1 MKTISYKSVGFRKE
15 LGSLYTRQVC
25 PKDIEESVREI
36 VEDVRL
42 NGDRAVSKYLLK
54 FDSADLKPG
63 RFLVSDCEIRK
74 AGAEVSTATKKAID
88 TAIRN
93 VTAFSK
99 KRIPRDWNFSP
110 RPGVTL
116 GEKFSPLNR
125 IGAYIPGG
133 TAPLISTS
141 VHTVAIAKCAGVRQI
156 VAVTPPNKEG
166 EIHPALL
173 YALSKSGAT
182 EIYRL
187 GGVYA
192 IAALAYGT
200 KTIQKVDKIV
210 GPGNAYVTTAKKI
223 VYGDVAIDMVA
234 GPSEIMVIADRTC
247 RPDFIAADMLSQAEH
262 GSGLEQAVLVTDSSE
277 LIGKVKEQLIAQS
290 KLLKRSAPVA
300 KVLANGVFFI
310 LVKNIADSAEIANCY
325 APEHLEIMCLKAET
339 IASKINA
346 AGAIFIGQWT
356 PEPVGDFVAGPSHV
370 LPTAGTAK
378 YFSGLTV
385 EQFFRRT
392 SILKYDKKSFLKE
405 LPHIA
410 KFAEIEGLDAHGR
423 SATIRGKSPVVSR

>member
-1 MKTISYKSVGFRKE
+1 MKTISYRNSSFQKE
-15 LGSLYTRQVC
+15 LETLFSRQVC
-25 PKDIEESVREI
+25 PRGIEESVRKI
-36 VEDVRL
+36 TEDVRI

-54 FDSADLKPG
+54 FDSADIRPD
-63 RFLVSDCEIRK
+63 RFLVTDSEIRN
-74 AGAEVSTATKKAID
+74 ASGQVSSATKKAID

-93 VTAFSK
+93 VSAFSK
-99 KRIPRDWNFSP
+99 KRIPENWKFSP
-110 RPGVTL
+110 RPGVVL

-156 VAVTPPNKEG
+156 VAVTPPNKNG
-166 EIHPALL
+166 EVHPALL
-173 YALSKSGAT
+173 YALSKSGAM

-200 KTIQKVDKIV
+200 RTIKKVDKIV

-234 GPSEIMVIADRTC
+234 GPSEIMVIADKTC

-262 GSGLEQAVLVTDSSE
+262 GSGLEQAVMVTDSAQ
-277 LIGKVKEQLIAQS
+277 LIEKVKEQLVSQS
-290 KLLKRSAPVA
+290 ALLKRSAPVA
-300 KVLANGVFFI
+300 KVLANGVFFVH
-310 LVKNIADSAEIANCY
+310 VKNIADSAEIANRY
-325 APEHLEIMCLKAET
+325 APEHLEIMCLKAEN
-339 IASKINA
+339 IAAKINA

-405 LPHIA
+405 LPYIA

-423 SATIRGKSPVVSR
+423 SASIRG

>member
-1 MKTISYKSVGFRKE
+1 MKIISYKDSGFREKLE
-15 LGSLYTRQVC
+15 KLFTRQVC
-25 PKDIEESVREI
+25 PKGIEKSVKEI

-42 NGDRAVSKYLLK
+42 NGNRAVSKYLLK
-54 FDSADLKPG
+54 FDSANLKPD
-63 RFLVSDCEIRK
+63 RFLITDCEIRK
-74 AGAEVSTATKKAID
+74 AGGQISSDTKKAID

-93 VTAFSK
+93 VSVFSK
-99 KRIPRDWNFSP
+99 KRIPENWKFSP
-110 RPGVTL
+110 RPGVVL

-141 VHTVAIAKCAGVRQI
+141 VHTVAIAKCAGVKQI
-156 VAVTPPNKEG
+156 VAVTPPNKDG
-166 EIHPALL
+166 EVHPALL

-200 KTIQKVDKIV
+200 KTIKKVDKIV

-262 GSGLEQAVLVTDSSE
+262 GSGLEQAVLVTDSKT
-277 LIGKVKEQLIAQS
+277 LIEEVKKQLLIQS

-310 LVKNIADSAEIANCY
+310 LVKDIADSAEIANSY
-325 APEHLEIMCLKAET
+325 APEHLEIMCAKAEA
-339 IASKINA
+339 IAARINA

-370 LPTAGTAK
+370 LPTAGTAR

-392 SILKYDKKSFLKE
+392 SILKYDRKSFLKE
-405 LPHIA
+405 LPYIA

-423 SATIRGKSPVVSR
+423 SASIRRYSFSDK

>member
-1 MKTISYKSVGFRKE
+1 MKTISYKSGNFQKE
-15 LGSLYTRQVC
+15 LGSLFTRQVC
-25 PKDIEESVREI
+25 PKGIEESVRKI

-42 NGDRAVSKYLLK
+42 NGDKAVSKYLLK
-54 FDSADLKPG
+54 FDSADLKPD
-63 RFLVSDCEIRK
+63 RFLVPDSEIRE
-74 AGAEVSTATKKAID
+74 AGGKVSPDTKKAIN

-99 KRIPRDWNFSP
+99 KRIPKDWKFSP
-110 RPGVTL
+110 RPGVVL

-156 VAVTPPNKEG
+156 VAVTPPNKNG

-200 KTIQKVDKIV
+200 KTVQKVDKIV

-234 GPSEIMVIADRTC
+234 GPSEIMVIADKTC

-277 LIGKVKEQLIAQS
+277 LIEKVKEQLVAQA

-310 LVKNIADSAEIANCY
+310 LVKNIADSADIANRY
-325 APEHLEIMCLKAET
+325 APEHLEIMCLKAEV

-405 LPHIA
+405 LPQIA

-423 SATIRGKSPVVSR
+423 SATIRDR

>member
-1 MKTISYKSVGFRKE
+1 MKIISYKSNAFRKE
-15 LGSLYTRQVC
+15 LETLFTRQVC
-25 PKDIEESVREI
+25 PKGIENSVREI
-36 VEDVRL
+36 IEDVRS
-42 NGDRAVSKYLLK
+42 NGDKAVSKYLLK
-54 FDSADLKPG
+54 FDSAKLKSD

-74 AGAEVSTATKKAID
+74 ACGEISPDTKKAID

-93 VTAFSK
+93 VSVFSK
-99 KRIPRDWNFSP
+99 KRIPKNWKFSP
-110 RPGVTL
+110 RPGVIL

-141 VHTVAIAKCAGVRQI
+141 VHTVAIAKCAGVQEI
-156 VAVTPPNKEG
+156 VAVTPPNKDAEV
-166 EIHPALL
+166 HPALL

-234 GPSEIMVIADRTC
+234 GPSEIMVIADKTC

-277 LIGKVKEQLIAQS
+277 LIGKVKNQLGLQS
-290 KLLKRSAPVA
+290 ALLKRSSAVA

-310 LVKNIADSAEIANCY
+310 LVKNLADAAEIANKY
-325 APEHLEIMCLKAET
+325 APEHLEVMCAKAEN
-339 IASKINA
+339 IAAKINA

-405 LPHIA
+405 LPYIA

-423 SATIRGKSPVVSR
+423 SASIRG

>member
-1 MKTISYKSVGFRKE
+1 MKTISFKDASFRNGLKTLFSRPLCPAGIE
-15 LGSLYTRQVC
+15 KQVR
-25 PKDIEESVREI
+25 KI
-36 VEDVRL
+36 VEDVR
-42 NGDRAVSKYLLK
+42 NSGDKAVAGYLLK
-54 FDSADLKPG
+54 FDSVKLSPSQFRVSESEICEAHAKVDKP
-63 RFLVSDCEIRK
+63 S
-74 AGAEVSTATKKAID
+74 KKAID
-88 TAIRN
+88 TAICN
-93 VTAFSK
+93 VAEFARI
-99 KRIPRDWNFSP
+99 RIPKNWTASP
-110 RPGVTL
+110 RPGVML
-116 GEKFSPLNR
+116 GEKFSPLDR

-141 VHTVAIAKCAGVRQI
+141 VHTVAIAKTAGVREI
-156 VAVTPPNKEG
+156 VAVTPPDREG
-166 EIHPALL
+166 RIHPALL

-200 KTIQKVDKIV
+200 KTVRKVDKIV

-223 VYGDVAIDMVA
+223 VYGDVAIDMIA
-234 GPSEIMVIADRTC
+234 GPSEIMVIADKTC

-277 LIGKVKEQLIAQS
+277 LIEKVKGQLAAQS
-290 KLLKRSAPVA
+290 AKLRRSATVA

-310 LVKNIADSAEIANCY
+310 LVKNISDSAEIANRY
-325 APEHLEIMCLKAET
+325 APEHLEIICRKADAL
-339 IASKINA
+339 ASRINA
-346 AGAIFIGQWT
+346 AGAIFIGEWT

-385 EQFFRRT
+385 EQFFRRS
-392 SILKYDKKSFLKE
+392 SILKYDRKAFLKE

-423 SATIRGKSPVVSR
+423 SATIRKQ

>member
-1 MKTISYKSVGFRKE
+1 MKTISYKSNAFQKDLE
-15 LGSLYTRQVC
+15 TLFSRQVC
-25 PKDIEESVREI
+25 PKGIEESVRKI
-36 VEDVRL
+36 TDDVRL
-42 NGDRAVSKYLLK
+42 NGDKAVSKYLLK
-54 FDSADLKPG
+54 FDSANLKPD
-63 RFLVSDCEIRK
+63 RFLVSDCEIRNACK
-74 AGAEVSTATKKAID
+74 EVSSATKKAID

-99 KRIPRDWNFSP
+99 KRIPKDWKFSP
-110 RPGVTL
+110 RPGVVL

-141 VHTVAIAKCAGVRQI
+141 VHTVAIAKCAGVKEI
-156 VAVTPPNKEG
+156 VAVTPPNKDG
-166 EIHPALL
+166 EVHPALL

-200 KTIQKVDKIV
+200 KTIRKVDKIV

-234 GPSEIMVIADRTC
+234 GPSEIMVIADKTC

-262 GSGLEQAVLVTDSSE
+262 GSGLEQAVLVTDSA
-277 LIGKVKEQLIAQS
+277 QLIEEVKKQLAEQS

-310 LVKNIADSAEIANCY
+310 LVKNISDSAGIANRY
-325 APEHLEIMCLKAET
+325 APEHLEIMCSNAER
-339 IASKINA
+339 IASKVNA

-405 LPHIA
+405 LPYIA

-423 SATIRGKSPVVSR
+423 SASIRS

>member
-1 MKTISYKSVGFRKE
+1 MKIISYKSSAFQKE
-15 LGSLYTRQVC
+15 LEALFSRQVC
-25 PKDIEESVREI
+25 PKGIEESVRQI
-36 VEDVRL
+36 IEDVRI
-42 NGDRAVSKYLLK
+42 NGDKAVSRYLLK
-54 FDSADLKPG
+54 FDSANLKPD
-63 RFLVSDCEIRK
+63 RFLVSECEIRK
-74 AGAEVSTATKKAID
+74 ASEEVSYDTKKAID
-88 TAIRN
+88 TAIKN
-93 VTAFSK
+93 VSAFSR
-99 KRIPRDWNFSP
+99 KRIPKNWNFSP
-110 RPGVTL
+110 RPGVVL

-156 VAVTPPNKEG
+156 VAVTPPDKNG

-223 VYGDVAIDMVA
+223 VYGEVAIDMVA
-234 GPSEIMVIADRTC
+234 GPSEIMVIADKTC

-262 GSGLEQAVLVTDSSE
+262 GSGLEQAVLVTDSLE
-277 LIGKVKEQLIAQS
+277 LIEKVKEQLIAQS
-290 KLLKRSAPVA
+290 KLLKRSAPIA
-300 KVLANGVFFI
+300 EVLASGVFFV
-310 LVKNIADSAEIANCY
+310 LVKNLTYSANIANLY
-325 APEHLEIMCLKAET
+325 APEHLEIMCLKAEN
-339 IASKINA
+339 IAAKINA

-405 LPHIA
+405 LPYIA

-423 SATIRGKSPVVSR
+423 SASIRG

>member
-1 MKTISYKSVGFRKE
+1 MKIISYSSGAFRRE
-15 LGSLYTRQVC
+15 LEKLFTRQVC
-25 PKDIEESVREI
+25 PKGIEESVKKI

-42 NGDRAVSKYLLK
+42 NGDKAVSKYLLR
-54 FDSADLKPG
+54 FDSAELKPD
-63 RFLVSDCEIRK
+63 RFPLTDCEIRK
-74 AGAEVSTATKKAID
+74 AGDQISSDTKKAID
-88 TAIRN
+88 TAIIN
-93 VTAFSK
+93 VSAFSK
-99 KRIPRDWNFSP
+99 KRIPKNWKFSP
-110 RPGVTL
+110 RPGVVL
-116 GEKFSPLNR
+116 GEKFAPLNR

-141 VHTVAIAKCAGVRQI
+141 VHTVAIAKCAGVREI
-156 VAVTPPNKEG
+156 VAVTPPNRSG
-166 EIHPALL
+166 EVHPALL

-200 KTIQKVDKIV
+200 KTIPKVDKIV
-210 GPGNAYVTTAKKI
+210 GPGNAYVTTAKRI
-223 VYGDVAIDMVA
+223 VYGDTAIDMVA
-234 GPSEIMVIADRTC
+234 GPSEIMVIADKSC

-277 LIGKVKEQLIAQS
+277 LIENVKKQLVSQS
-290 KLLKRSAPVA
+290 ASLKRSAPVA

-310 LVKNIADSAEIANCY
+310 LVKNISDSAEIANRY
-325 APEHLEIMCLKAET
+325 APEHLEIMCLKADN

-356 PEPVGDFVAGPSHV
+356 PEPVGDFIAGPSHV

-392 SILKYDKKSFLKE
+392 SILKYDRKSFLKE
-405 LPHIA
+405 LPYIA
-410 KFAEIEGLDAHGR
+410 KFAEIEGLDAHGK
-423 SATIRGKSPVVSR
+423 SASIRK